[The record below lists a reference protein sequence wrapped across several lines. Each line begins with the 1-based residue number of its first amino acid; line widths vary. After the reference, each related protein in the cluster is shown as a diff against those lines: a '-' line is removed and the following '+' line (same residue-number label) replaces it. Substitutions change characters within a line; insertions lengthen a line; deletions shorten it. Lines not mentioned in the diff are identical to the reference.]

1 MELPGPAPRAPEGG
15 LAAETLGFLNIHPK
29 AGLSVVKFG
38 DLEQLVFDRLWRE
51 KRVAIYATA
60 WEMEREL
67 ERLADLGVVRYV
79 SGLVEIE
86 DPGGF
91 LKKTEPLVARSM
103 ISGDKYLKHVVQA
116 IQNSAEEYAKN
127 VLAPQRV
134 PQL

>member
-1 MELPGPAPRAPEGG
+1 
-15 LAAETLGFLNIHPK
+15 
-29 AGLSVVKFG
+29 VFG
-38 DLEQLVFDRLWRE
+38 RLWRE